1 MGRWRQTYENGREVD
16 SSGTLF
22 RTHEFTNVIEFK
34 DAILKEKDRFVRAL
48 AGHLLAFALG
58 RELSPSDSLALDEV
72 VEKVKSEQYSMKS
85 MIHAV
90 VASKPFRGTGRKLAL
105 QEKP

>member
-1 MGRWRQTYENGREVD
+1 
-16 SSGTLF
+16 
-22 RTHEFTNVIEFK
+22 
-34 DAILKEKDRFVRAL
+34 
-48 AGHLLAFALG
+48 
-58 RELSPSDSLALDEV
+58 
-72 VEKVKSEQYSMKS
+72 VKSEKYSMKS

>member
-72 VEKVKSEQYSMKS
+72 VEKVKSEKYSMKS